1 MINKQISDKIL
12 TVCPEFKTPRGG
24 VAQCVSSYSKTVFSN
39 FRAICNSCSGS
50 KFKKLAK
57 CVDAIFKLVWALTLD
72 RNIRVVH
79 IHTASYNS
87 FRRSS
92 IFVLLSKM
100 MGRKVVL
107 HIHGG
112 GFKEYYALET
122 YFVGRVLSRCDA
134 IAVLS
139 QSWKSFFDGI
149 TNPDRVRVVPN
160 IVENPSLMG
169 VEDDGKFHLLFLGH
183 IQKAKG
189 IFDLVEII
197 NEYKTDYNGR
207 LILDIGGGM
216 FEVERLRQIIKDN
229 HLEDIVHFHGWVSG
243 DDKIRLLNTADA
255 FILPSYT
262 EGVPISILEAE
273 TYGLPILATT
283 VGGIPEIVSDGGNGF
298 LFTPGDKAAIK
309 TAIDKL
315 LADTKLCRALR
326 ESSRMRAANNLPSH
340 IETVLTSLY
349 NDLLS
354 A

>member
-1 MINKQISDKIL
+1 MINEQISDKII

-24 VAQCVSSYSKTVFSN
+24 VAQCVSSYSKAVFSN

-50 KFKKLAK
+50 KFKKSAK
-57 CVDAIFKLVWALTLD
+57 CVIAIFKLVWTLTFD
-72 RNIRVVH
+72 RNVRVVH

-112 GFKEYYALET
+112 GFKEYYASEPS
-122 YFVGRVLSRCDA
+122 FVGRVLSRCDA

-160 IVENPSLMG
+160 IVETPSLMD
-169 VEDDGKFHLLFLGH
+169 VDDDGMFHLLFLGH

-216 FEVERLRQIIKDN
+216 FEVERLRQIIKAN
-229 HLEDIVHFHGWVSG
+229 HLGDIIHFHGWVSG
-243 DDKIRLLNTADA
+243 DAKIRLLNTADA

-273 TYGLPILATT
+273 TYGLPILSTA

-298 LFTPGDKAAIK
+298 LFTPGDKVAMK
-309 TAIDKL
+309 TAVDKL
-315 LADTKLCRALR
+315 LVDTKLCRALG
-326 ESSRMRAANNLPSH
+326 ESSTMIAANNLPANL
-340 IETVLTSLY
+340 ETVLTCLY
-349 NDLLS
+349 VDLLS

>member
-1 MINKQISDKIL
+1 MINEQLSDKIL
-12 TVCPEFKTPRGG
+12 TICPEFKTPRGG
-24 VAQCVSSYSKTVFSN
+24 VAQCVSSYSKTVFSK

-50 KFKKLAK
+50 KFKKSAK
-57 CVDAIFKLVWALTLD
+57 CLAAIFKLVWTLTFD
-72 RNIRVVH
+72 RNVRVVH

-92 IFVLLSKM
+92 IFVLLSKV

-112 GFKEYYALET
+112 GFKEYYAT
-122 YFVGRVLSRCDA
+122 DPSFIGRVLPKCDA
-134 IAVLS
+134 IVVLS